1 MGKQSRSKR
10 HRHGGKGKP
19 APNSDDGSS
28 EKAPA
33 LLQRLRHAD
42 EGTRQAALVALEM
55 NPALLSASS
64 SSSSSS
70 HHRDRLLE
78 AVRDQLMGSSLE
90 VSTQACAVM
99 VSYLSSASFNE
110 DLAASWL
117 NLLVQRLQT
126 CLDRLRPAEASGG
139 GPTSASTSHQKL
151 LQRRQIMC
159 FAARC
164 LECVAMLIEVN
175 PLATRR
181 IVRSQVDV
189 LSVLHPWLEVPGS
202 AQEGDGSTNEDR
214 IELCELACQCLH
226 SVLDDNQELVS
237 PWFENA
243 WERQTC
249 HQTTLRN
256 LETVLT
262 TDPKRSSSA
271 TSVSPLAQLHA
282 AGAWLSIWRLIPSG
296 GSVQTALV
304 TSLQSHLDTCVGILV
319 DALADLDGW
328 IRSTDADNSLSVMLR
343 NIDSAHA
350 EWIQLRQDA
359 KLENEVVAS
368 QCARRESARSI
379 ARRHKKRSDEEALS
393 PPPPPA
399 SSTPSAA
406 TATATAMVVEPDGDE
421 MEEAPRAEPSPA
433 SAYNPQDEW
442 ETAQAHWHTKV
453 RPFQLC
459 LEILLNV
466 TSVGDDAEDEEEEES
481 GDARMDDADGPAAAL
496 DDALAAALLD
506 QRRLPDV
513 VQRVLA
519 SVTAALLLRPLN
531 TSCAMVP
538 ESLGDLVHKAGTLL
552 GHASA
557 NLPSWA
563 PPATLWNDLLAY
575 LQQLSSS
582 RALELEG
589 TLGAANIISAPKRL
603 VTPGFDE
610 AVEGITTALVMGVQ
624 SKRLRCSQ
632 LEVDVSNLLPVLRM
646 FSSNAVQRNLVCL
659 IGSTLCAEPSHPE
672 HVNEQ
677 VCRALL
683 DLLDTASA
691 LPSATSGDSDRSSAT
706 MVMAEACNALMDLYG
721 GDDEHC
727 HRAVYDRLGVPA
739 RMERTVPLLRRG
751 GEAEAAMNAKRFVQY
766 MKEQQS

>member
-10 HRHGGKGKP
+10 HRHGKGKP
-19 APNSDDGSS
+19 APNSDEDSS

-55 NPALLSASS
+55 NPALLSG
-64 SSSSSS
+64 SSSSS

-78 AVRDQLMGSSLE
+78 AVRDQLMGSSLA

-99 VSYLSSASFNE
+99 ISYLSSGSFNE

-189 LSVLHPWLEVPGS
+189 LSVLHPCLEVPGS
-202 AQEGDGSTNEDR
+202 AETEDGSTNEDR

-237 PWFENA
+237 PWFENP

-249 HQTTLRN
+249 HRTTLRN

-262 TDPKRSSSA
+262 TDPKRSA
-271 TSVSPLAQLHA
+271 SVSPLARLHA
-282 AGAWLSIWRLIPSG
+282 AGAWLSIWRLIPG
-296 GSVQTALV
+296 GGGGTQSALV
-304 TSLQSHLDTCVGILV
+304 TSLQSHLNTCVEILV
-319 DALADLDGW
+319 NALADLDGW
-328 IRSTDADNSLSVMLR
+328 VRSTDAEDSLSAMLGH
-343 NIDSAHA
+343 IDSAHA
-350 EWIQLRQDA
+350 EWIRLRQDA

-368 QCARRESARSI
+368 QCAKRESARSI
-379 ARRHKKRSDEEALS
+379 ARRHKKRTDEEALP

-399 SSTPSAA
+399 SSTPLAA
-406 TATATAMVVEPDGDE
+406 AATATAMVVEPDGDE
-421 MEEAPRAEPSPA
+421 MEEAPRTEPSPA

-466 TSVGDDAEDEEEEES
+466 TSVGDDAEDDDEEES
-481 GDARMDDADGPAAAL
+481 DDARMDDADGPAAAL
-496 DDALAAALLD
+496 DEALAAALLG
-506 QRRLPDV
+506 QRRLPGI

-519 SVTAALLLRPLN
+519 SVTAALLLRPPGA
-531 TSCAMVP
+531 SCAMVP

-552 GHASA
+552 GHALA

-589 TLGAANIISAPKRL
+589 TLDAANAISAPKRL
-603 VTPGFDE
+603 VTPGFEE

-624 SKRLRCSQ
+624 AKRLRCSQ
-632 LEVDVSNLLPVLRM
+632 LEVDVSSLVPALRT
-646 FSSNAVQRNLVCL
+646 FSSPAIQRNVVCL
-659 IGSTLCAEPSHPE
+659 IGSMLCAEPSHPE

-683 DLLDTASA
+683 DLLDAASA
-691 LPSATSGDSDRSSAT
+691 APSSTPGDSDRSSAMM
-706 MVMAEACNALMDLYG
+706 MVAVEACNALMDLYG

-727 HRAVYDRLGVPA
+727 HRAVYDRLGVSA
-739 RMERTVPLLRRG
+739 RMERMVPLLRRG